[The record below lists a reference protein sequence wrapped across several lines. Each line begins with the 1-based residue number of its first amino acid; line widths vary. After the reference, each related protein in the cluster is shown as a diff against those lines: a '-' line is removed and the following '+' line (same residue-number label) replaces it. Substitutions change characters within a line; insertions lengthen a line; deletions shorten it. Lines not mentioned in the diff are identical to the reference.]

1 MTGDS
6 VLSLSLLGG
15 WLVTLQKKFIKFPL
29 LIRQLM
35 RRRRRKVVYF
45 RVFITFIL
53 VGLFPNPNDIII
65 MMMSD
70 LSYRPITFIP
80 ACLDPLFLLLWLR
93 IPSKRRGSAL
103 YSFLA
108 RFSFLRATTGQIVN
122 LLKWVC
128 HASAWVDPRKNEI
141 LGVCLCPLKRSVDR
155 LRFIDG
161 QYCRRICISRWFAEF
176 G

>member
-35 RRRRRKVVYF
+35 RRRRRRKVVYF

-80 ACLDPLFLLLWLR
+80 SCLDPLFLLLWLATYSIKATMLCIVFVPR
-93 IPSKRRGSAL
+93 TFLIPPSNNWADRKYTKVGLPRQCLSWPPKERDSGCVFVSAE
-103 YSFLA
+103 
-108 RFSFLRATTGQIVN
+108 T
-122 LLKWVC
+122 
-128 HASAWVDPRKNEI
+128 
-141 LGVCLCPLKRSVDR
+141 
-155 LRFIDG
+155 
-161 QYCRRICISRWFAEF
+161 
-176 G
+176 